1 MSAQNKLDNATQRY
15 LHRML
20 FKVDITCKALASFK
34 TYLWYVSL
42 GQKLSELRLATI
54 ASQKCWNR
62 GNISIHV
69 LERSLLYELLM
80 ESWNMACLDLH
91 DASWWHVLIWL
102 VTHFFGYEGR
112 GGVEGECST
121 SLMNVHNGGY
131 VMSHPINLLI
141 KGIYLNLLHSRR
153 VSGFSTLASHSASEV
168 ERNGNNSK
176 QQN

>member
-102 VTHFFGYEGR
+102 VTHFFGLRGEGR
-112 GGVEGECST
+112 GW
-121 SLMNVHNGGY
+121 
-131 VMSHPINLLI
+131 
-141 KGIYLNLLHSRR
+141 RR
-153 VSGFSTLASHSASEV
+153 VLGEPNEWLQRRLRYVPSDQLTNQRNIFKSSTFSSSV
-168 ERNGNNSK
+168 RV
-176 QQN
+176 